1 MTPNWFT
8 DLFLNGMQMLL
19 TLRLNGT
26 PPAES
31 IEATAKVWAMAIYSR
46 PVDWDKELDTPRIN
60 KAFGELAATSEYFPA
75 PADFMKVLPARRSQ
89 LMLPKPQVNKMSD
102 ENRKRLSDLMKSL
115 TIKKINTDF

>member
-1 MTPNWFT
+1 
-8 DLFLNGMQMLL
+8 MQMLL
-19 TLRLNGT
+19 TLRLKGT
-26 PPAES
+26 PPGES

-46 PVDWDKELDTPRIN
+46 PVDWDRELDTPRIN
-60 KAFGELAATSEYFPA
+60 KAFGELAATCEYFPA